1 MKLFSTRKNDCL
13 ESKVIYS
20 IRLQIEEIFQ
30 ILTQETKEISDKE
43 LYTKMYLVTARIIA
57 LTALREGKKSPI
69 FHYLKKNKKYDS
81 LLTQT
86 TMQEIDTLKYQLT
99 PIKK

>member
-1 MKLFSTRKNDCL
+1 
-13 ESKVIYS
+13 
-20 IRLQIEEIFQ
+20 
-30 ILTQETKEISDKE
+30 
-43 LYTKMYLVTARIIA
+43 MYLVTARIIA